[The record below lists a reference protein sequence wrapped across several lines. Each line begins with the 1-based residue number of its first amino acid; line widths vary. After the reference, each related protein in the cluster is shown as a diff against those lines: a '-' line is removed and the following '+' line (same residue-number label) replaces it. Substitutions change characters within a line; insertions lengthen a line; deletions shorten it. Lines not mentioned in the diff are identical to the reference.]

1 MRVRRWEHAVHL
13 GVQGILR
20 LTRISSVDGHA
31 GLVPPTPAY
40 RVSATMR
47 GFGHGLCFAV
57 SRGLVAVLMIMGV
70 TASWNVLVSSHAEA
84 SQSDL
89 GWHAARL
96 PSGFG
101 LARGSFRAISCPT
114 STDCLAVGQHNG
126 AMILRSTNEG
136 ISWHTASLPP
146 GLGLFRTAA
155 RVLVLSC
162 PTSTECFAA
171 GYGKGSVILHTTD
184 GGNTWQGTRLPS
196 GFGLSNGY
204 LDAISCPTSTECFAV
219 GQGNYS
225 GIMRPAVLIETTD
238 GGISWHMAS
247 LPSYPGLSNG
257 YLDAISCPTS
267 TECLASGRGNI
278 GYPRPAFLIETTD
291 EGISWHTASL
301 PSGLGLSNGSLRAI
315 YCPTSTE
322 CFAVGYGKGSV
333 VLRTT
338 NGGNTWQGT
347 SLPSGFGL
355 SLGNLDA
362 ISCPTSSDCF
372 AVGRGYTSNN
382 TSPAVLIETT
392 DGGNT
397 WQGTRLPSGLG
408 LSLGYLYTI
417 SCSTSTECLAVGYG
431 KGSVVLRTT
440 NGGDTWQGTSLPSG
454 FGFSNSNLNAISCPT
469 STECFAVGRGTT
481 TIITSPAVIIETT
494 DGGNTWQ
501 GTSLPSGLGLSNGSL
516 RAISCPT
523 STKCFTSGRGSV
535 VLRTTNGG
543 NTWQGTRLPSGLGLS
558 GGNFDAISCPMS
570 TECLAVGYGNEDLDA
585 VLVKTTNGGNT
596 WQVTRLPSGLGISG
610 DKSDAISCPTS
621 TECFAAGGDDTQ
633 ESDNTNPAVL
643 IETTDG
649 GRSWHTASLPSG
661 LGLGI
666 GNLDAISCPTSTE
679 CFAAGQ
685 GSGYGYGFG
694 YSYGYGY
701 AALIRYGRTEAACM
715 LGLVGSGAP
724 LSSSAST
731 SLFVKHTGLLVLLGG
746 GMLLLIAL
754 TGLGLFTRHRYLKA
768 RSVLAMTGTGI
779 EPEEGTA
786 TYPSEVAVIPEAGHL
801 PEDTPMPENTLLC
814 PACNAHNPSANR
826 FCGVCGSEIDAGHAP
841 LGSP

>member
-146 GLGLFRTAA
+146 GFGLFRTAA

-162 PTSTECFAA
+162 PTSTECFAV

-184 GGNTWQGTRLPS
+184 GGNTWQGT
-196 GFGLSNGY
+196 
-204 LDAISCPTSTECFAV
+204 
-219 GQGNYS
+219 
-225 GIMRPAVLIETTD
+225 
-238 GGISWHMAS
+238 S

-454 FGFSNSNLNAISCPT
+454 FGLSNSNLNAISCPT

>member
-70 TASWNVLVSSHAEA
+70 TASWNVLVSSRAEA

-162 PTSTECFAA
+162 PTSTECFAV
-171 GYGKGSVILHTTD
+171 GYGKGSVVLRTTN
-184 GGNTWQGTRLPS
+184 GGNTWQGTR
-196 GFGLSNGY
+196 
-204 LDAISCPTSTECFAV
+204 
-219 GQGNYS
+219 
-225 GIMRPAVLIETTD
+225 
-238 GGISWHMAS
+238 

-267 TECLASGRGNI
+267 TE
-278 GYPRPAFLIETTD
+278 
-291 EGISWHTASL
+291 
-301 PSGLGLSNGSLRAI
+301 
-315 YCPTSTE
+315 
-322 CFAVGYGKGSV
+322 
-333 VLRTT
+333 
-338 NGGNTWQGT
+338 
-347 SLPSGFGL
+347 
-355 SLGNLDA
+355 
-362 ISCPTSSDCF
+362 
-372 AVGRGYTSNN
+372 
-382 TSPAVLIETT
+382 
-392 DGGNT
+392 
-397 WQGTRLPSGLG
+397 
-408 LSLGYLYTI
+408 
-417 SCSTSTECLAVGYG
+417 
-431 KGSVVLRTT
+431 
-440 NGGDTWQGTSLPSG
+440 
-454 FGFSNSNLNAISCPT
+454 
-469 STECFAVGRGTT
+469 
-481 TIITSPAVIIETT
+481 
-494 DGGNTWQ
+494 
-501 GTSLPSGLGLSNGSL
+501 
-516 RAISCPT
+516 
-523 STKCFTSGRGSV
+523 CFTSGRGSV

>member
-20 LTRISSVDGHA
+20 LTCISSVDGHA

-162 PTSTECFAA
+162 PTSTECFAV

-247 LPSYPGLSNG
+247 LPSYPELSNG

-469 STECFAVGRGTT
+469 STECF
-481 TIITSPAVIIETT
+481 
-494 DGGNTWQ
+494 
-501 GTSLPSGLGLSNGSL
+501 
-516 RAISCPT
+516 
-523 STKCFTSGRGSV
+523 TSGRGSV

-570 TECLAVGYGNEDLDA
+570 TECLAVGYGNGDLDA

-685 GSGYGYGFG
+685 GSGYGFGFGFG